1 MVAASFCPMLF
12 ENDPDTTPP
21 KPFELMPYKM
31 VYAIATLDS
40 VVIYDTTSSLPLAA
54 FCQIHFDSI
63 TDIRWSPDGSFL
75 AVSSRDCFC
84 SIIAFEQDELGMKID
99 PTSLPPHIQIA
110 LNYYPGHTES
120 IKQVTVQETCRK
132 DDGSIH
138 KVTLQS
144 IRKAASNSSEVGPEI
159 HCWLP

>member
-1 MVAASFCPMLF
+1 
-12 ENDPDTTPP
+12 
-21 KPFELMPYKM
+21 MPYKM

-84 SIIAFEQDELGMKID
+84 SIISFEQGELGLKID
-99 PTSLPPHIQIA
+99 PNSLPPHIQMV
-110 LNYYPGHTES
+110 LSSHHERSES
-120 IKQVTVQETCRK
+120 TKQVTVQDTCKK
-132 DDGSIH
+132 DVESIQ
-138 KVTLQS
+138 KVALQS
-144 IRKAASNSSEVGPEI
+144 IRKPASNSSEVGPEM
-159 HCWLP
+159 HCWLL